1 MLTLHRTDDAVPLVD
16 IFESKYHGKGK
27 LAAKTG
33 QRAKKSSGTVYFT
46 HEMAE
51 ENGLSADAAGVLQLH
66 RDTLKKEM
74 HLAQPEFDAIC
85 KMIDRDDEPAPDHP
99 LRHEFW
105 DLKGHYDSYLKREM
119 FLGDTDNIMF
129 ELNVPE
135 SREDWPGTHTLI
147 GNSGAGKTRYL
158 TDMLLRYLK
167 KSPAHL
173 IRPIFWLSPEVKI
186 DKTLDEIKKDKY
198 NMWFHGIDIS
208 EQALKD
214 SNMDA
219 ASYYKKNIEDPIINS
234 GVRDA
239 LVCLDD
245 FPDGAK
251 ALYKHL
257 RDFFNTSLRV
267 ARHRNMGIYS
277 LQHTY
282 AGNKNTSQALQSN
295 KYVTFFPRSQQSR
308 CIQFMRDHLLLST
321 NRAKE
326 ITKRFSK
333 LGRAMTIQMHSP
345 VCIFNDKYLVLL

>member
-46 HEMAE
+46 HEMAD

-135 SREDWPGTHTLI
+135 SRDDWPGTHTLI

-173 IRPIFWLSPEVKI
+173 IRPIFWLSPE
-186 DKTLDEIKKDKY
+186 
-198 NMWFHGIDIS
+198 
-208 EQALKD
+208 QD
-214 SNMDA
+214 S
-219 ASYYKKNIEDPIINS
+219 
-234 GVRDA
+234 G
-239 LVCLDD
+239 
-245 FPDGAK
+245 
-251 ALYKHL
+251 
-257 RDFFNTSLRV
+257 
-267 ARHRNMGIYS
+267 
-277 LQHTY
+277 
-282 AGNKNTSQALQSN
+282 
-295 KYVTFFPRSQQSR
+295 
-308 CIQFMRDHLLLST
+308 
-321 NRAKE
+321 
-326 ITKRFSK
+326 
-333 LGRAMTIQMHSP
+333 
-345 VCIFNDKYLVLL
+345 